1 MRRSQLWGG
10 QLDGAPSGGPPGSRL
25 QGGPCGEPGSR
36 KDTYLR
42 AGRSHQVDPR
52 RGRQRSRGRAQ
63 GGGDDS
69 VWRAQGVQ
77 RVPHR
82 AQGPRGAH
90 RGVGVAG
97 AHVCQLPRGQGCRWA
112 HGRGTGVAG
121 GACGGEEHREG
132 LGAQRPTPNSAPCS
146 PLPATPV
153 NPKNSSPLPP
163 APAGSAKSSRGQR
176 GACSRRSAH
185 YALPGPRL
193 GLRQVSSRDHGG
205 HRPQAPRPRRLWP
218 GPAGQERR
226 SVPTPPGGGGAVTRW
241 AEAAGRCAGCC
252 ARYWGPPH
260 PREHS
265 CAHSRAS
272 DSPQSPLRPQEVGV
286 CFVLLQSCV

>member
-97 AHVCQLPRGQGCRWA
+97 ARVRQLPRGQGCRWA

-153 NPKNSSPLPP
+153 NPKSSAPP
-163 APAGSAKSSRGQR
+163 HPPPQPGARSRAGGR
-176 GACSRRSAH
+176 GAHAHGVPPTTRCPDPALDCVRSAAGTTGGTAH
-185 YALPGPRL
+185 KRPGLGGCGLGQPDWKDGQYPPRL
-193 GLRQVSSRDHGG
+193 GGG
-205 HRPQAPRPRRLWP
+205 R
-218 GPAGQERR
+218 
-226 SVPTPPGGGGAVTRW
+226 
-241 AEAAGRCAGCC
+241 
-252 ARYWGPPH
+252 
-260 PREHS
+260 
-265 CAHSRAS
+265 
-272 DSPQSPLRPQEVGV
+272 
-286 CFVLLQSCV
+286 